1 MRCVNLRAMLL
12 GGAALATAACAS
24 GEEWA
29 AWRERPAHFA
39 SAGHLAFSMK
49 NRHAPPFVVTPADAE
64 RARAEGWWGAPFEE
78 RPLANVA
85 GRWTGTWRGTGV
97 LGMPRASRA
106 VAVFTQAGRWGDGR
120 LTLDDTLASEVIPDI
135 VRREGMRGIRVVLD
149 VGAARVVVRHAA
161 DARLFSAEFAVDGDR
176 LVGRLAN
183 GGGPVSI
190 VLTRE
195 R

>member
-1 MRCVNLRAMLL
+1 MRCMNLRVLLL
-12 GGAALATAACAS
+12 GAAALATTACAS
-24 GEEWA
+24 SDEWA
-29 AWRERPAHFA
+29 AWRERPTHFA
-39 SAGHLAFSMK
+39 SAGHLGFSMK

-64 RARAEGWWGAPFEE
+64 RARAEGWWGAPFEAGL
-78 RPLANVA
+78 LANVA

-97 LGMPRASRA
+97 MGLARGSRA
-106 VAVFTQAGRWGDGR
+106 EAVFTQAGRWGDGR

-135 VRREGMRGIRVVLD
+135 VRWEGTRGIRVVLD

-161 DARLFSAEFAVDGDR
+161 GASLFRAEFAVAGDR

-190 VLTRE
+190 VLARE